1 MRKLLACLLVLL
13 TLAGAAAA
21 DDYAQSYDLFQTYY
35 ADNLDFISLNTGKHL
50 MPLSFKGEFNARGER
65 IYVLESGALYVQIKL
80 DDEASHIASC
90 QVTLTAPSGMQHG
103 DQQYKDFTIS
113 GYHSYAFVMAMH
125 PAADAYTR
133 YQLVEEL
140 NAAFSQGSSYQ
151 TEVGDYVLMCTSQNG
166 AVTMLFENA
175 LLLGRPVEE
184 APAEAEE
191 EGAAPSIEI
200 KH

>member
-13 TLAGAAAA
+13 ILAGAAAA

-80 DDEASHIASC
+80 DDQASHIASC
-90 QVTLTAPSGMQHG
+90 QVTLTVPSGMQYG
-103 DQQYKDFTIS
+103 DNQHKDFTIS
-113 GYHSYAFVMAMH
+113 GYHSYAFIMAMH

-133 YQLVEEL
+133 YQLVDEV
-140 NAAFSQGSSYQ
+140 NAALAQGSSYQ
-151 TEVGDYVLMCTSQNG
+151 TEVGDYHLVCTSQDG
-166 AVTMLFENA
+166 AATMLFENA